1 MDNNNMKYENITQEM
16 IASKVRVST
25 KSLGACIYGDK
36 SVKLFIWN
44 NVRSPYGYTKR
55 NLLSAEF
62 AVEANE
68 FTFDY
73 VKSKVDE
80 VYSTFPNEEIHELI
94 NKVKKYNE

>member
-1 MDNNNMKYENITQEM
+1 MDNNNMKYENITKEM

-25 KSLGACIYGDK
+25 KSLGACIYSDK
-36 SVKLFIWN
+36 SVKLFIYDN
-44 NVRSPYGYTKR
+44 IKSPYGWTNKQ
-55 NLLSAEF
+55 LLSAEF

-80 VYSTFPNEEIHELI
+80 VYSTFSNEEIHELL
-94 NKVKKYNE
+94 NKVNEYL

>member
-44 NVRSPYGYTKR
+44 NVKSPYGYTKR

-62 AVEANE
+62 AVKANE

-80 VYSTFPNEEIHELI
+80 VYSTFPNEEIPELL
-94 NKVKKYNE
+94 NKVQEYN